1 MKIDDEDFKYF
12 LAQYVPPSIR
22 RFQINDEL
30 EKIPFSND
38 VCVEAI
44 NKYLTSDGLELKQ
57 TSTVANMPIY
67 SVVPLNPGVNGQLKN
82 IIFASKYKP
91 EIVLS
96 DALNNDV
103 TIVNNADKCLVYDEP
118 IGEHGITWKE
128 LQDWYDNGLYMLD
141 TGTDMVTFM
150 GNSLGDS
157 PMEQLF
163 FNTYLELA
171 AEKDGKLPA
180 LFPQVWL
187 YYDPK
192 LQKDRIKKIFEHQ
205 RMDFLMLFSESQR
218 VVIEIDGVQHYADYV
233 AGNKK
238 HYASVDKYADMM
250 AAQREMSLAGY
261 DVYRFGTKELYDPAI
276 GKRKVRAFF
285 EGLFSKYGILA

>member
-1 MKIDDEDFKYF
+1 
-12 LAQYVPPSIR
+12 
-22 RFQINDEL
+22 
-30 EKIPFSND
+30 
-38 VCVEAI
+38 
-44 NKYLTSDGLELKQ
+44 
-57 TSTVANMPIY
+57 
-67 SVVPLNPGVNGQLKN
+67 
-82 IIFASKYKP
+82 
-91 EIVLS
+91 
-96 DALNNDV
+96 
-103 TIVNNADKCLVYDEP
+103 
-118 IGEHGITWKE
+118 
-128 LQDWYDNGLYMLD
+128 
-141 TGTDMVTFM
+141 
-150 GNSLGDS
+150 
-157 PMEQLF
+157 MEQLF
-163 FNTYLELA
+163 FDTYLEMTV
-171 AEKDGKLPA
+171 GKEERIPA

-261 DVYRFGTKELYDPAI
+261 DVYRFGAKELYDPAI

-285 EGLFSKYGILA
+285 EGLFSKYGISA

>member
-1 MKIDDEDFKYF
+1 MNIQESTRQMIIDELLMIGCVTGQMGVAEFVRKVYPKANNLPTTDYRFGMTTAIDDIRQHMDRNNDWGFEELFYSYLDFLKIDDEDFKYF
-12 LAQYVPPSIR
+12 LAQYVHPSIR

-30 EKIPFSND
+30 EKIPFSTD

-163 FNTYLELA
+163 FNTYLMST
-171 AEKDGKLPA
+171 DQP
-180 LFPQVWL
+180 
-187 YYDPK
+187 
-192 LQKDRIKKIFEHQ
+192 
-205 RMDFLMLFSESQR
+205 
-218 VVIEIDGVQHYADYV
+218 
-233 AGNKK
+233 KK
-238 HYASVDKYADMM
+238 HCDTRQSRQSV
-250 AAQREMSLAGY
+250 L
-261 DVYRFGTKELYDPAI
+261 
-276 GKRKVRAFF
+276 
-285 EGLFSKYGILA
+285 